1 MGLFMFKYHNDLL
14 PDIFN
19 SFFIKNNEYHSYPT
33 RNAAKLRVPLSKTLT
48 GSKFIRITGV
58 AFWNLLENQITGNH
72 KIGALK
78 KLLKTYIIGLH

>member
-58 AFWNLLENQITGNH
+58 AFWNLLENHITGNH

-78 KLLKTYIIGLH
+78 KLLKIYIIGLH